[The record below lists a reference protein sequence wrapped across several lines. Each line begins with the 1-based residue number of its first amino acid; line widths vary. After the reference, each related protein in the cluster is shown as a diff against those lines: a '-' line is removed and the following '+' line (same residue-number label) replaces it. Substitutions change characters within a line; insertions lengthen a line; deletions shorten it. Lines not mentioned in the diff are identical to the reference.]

1 MSTTPATKG
10 RSCVT
15 LDDKV
20 AFLKRPESYPEGPER
35 VETVETHMSWVFL
48 TDRFAYKLKKPV
60 RYPFLDFSTLG
71 ARRRDCQEEVRLNR
85 RLAGDV
91 YVGIVA
97 LTADSDGNLQL
108 GGDGETF
115 DWLVEMRRLPARR
128 MLDQVIGS
136 RAVRKTDIRRVAKKL
151 AEFYKGS
158 RPVEI
163 EPCEYRQRFQVDVA
177 ANLRELVTPEYRLS
191 GATAKRV
198 AAAQLEL
205 LGCEPEL
212 FAERVRD
219 GRIIEAHGD
228 LRAEH
233 ICLGPEPLI
242 IDCLEFNRDFRIL
255 DPVDELAFL
264 ALDCE
269 RLGAPWTG
277 PPATDRRKD
286 CCISTPAIVPVFGP
300 RSRSGTCASP
310 TFAGRPN
317 GAAWRGHTF
326 ASPMSMPANFGD
338 PAPRR
343 TEWEYGEFR
352 EAAARQGR
360 E

>member
-269 RLGAPWTG
+269 RLGAPWIRDLLLEVYGRTTG
-277 PPATDRRKD
+277 DRPAQRLLHFYTSYRACLRAKIAIWHLREPDVRR
-286 CCISTPAIVPVFGP
+286 
-300 RSRSGTCASP
+300 
-310 TFAGRPN
+310 
-317 GAAWRGHTF
+317 
-326 ASPMSMPANFGD
+326 MPANFGD